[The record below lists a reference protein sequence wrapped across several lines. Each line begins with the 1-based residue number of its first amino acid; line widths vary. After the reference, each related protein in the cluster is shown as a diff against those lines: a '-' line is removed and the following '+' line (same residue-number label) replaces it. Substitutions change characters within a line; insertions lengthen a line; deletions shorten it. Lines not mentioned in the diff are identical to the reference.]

1 MLNDVLKNNLIT
13 KKTSFFLIFI
23 RKILKKF
30 IYGVKVN
37 QNQLNLFVPAIHMAH
52 VLTFLKNN
60 SISNFDKLVDIIVV
74 DNISNLNRFE
84 VNYVFWNM
92 LYEYRFSI
100 KIFTDGIRMIYSINN
115 FYKSA
120 LWLEREVWD
129 MYGIKFLFQIGL
141 RRVLTDYGFKGHPLR
156 KDFPLLGY
164 VDVYYDDS
172 MQSIKVA
179 PVELAQSL
187 RFFKFENPWNKWYL

>member
-1 MLNDVLKNNLIT
+1 MSSYLLDNNLMTMKT
-13 KKTSFFLIFI
+13 KFFLIYI
-23 RKILKKF
+23 KKILKKY

-37 QNQLNLFVPAIHMAH
+37 HNQLNFFMPSIKILYA
-52 VLTFLKNN
+52 LTFLKNN
-60 SISNFDKLVDIIVV
+60 NITNFDKLVDIIVV
-74 DNISNLNRFE
+74 DNISNINRFE
-84 VNYVFWNM
+84 INYVFWNM
-92 LYEYRFSI
+92 LSEYRFSI
-100 KIFTDGIRMIYSINN
+100 KIFTDGIKMLYSINN

-120 LWLEREVWD
+120 IWLEREIWD
-129 MYGIKFLFQIGL
+129 MYGLKFLFQVGL

-172 MQSIKVA
+172 IQAIKVA